1 MKGIVASAGTQLPRS
16 REIEYDAIVVMFVAG
31 TVILTTLLF
40 GLVPALRATRT
51 DLTNGL
57 REAARGASG
66 GRATGAF
73 RSGLVVAQFALSLV
87 LLAGAGLLIRT
98 FGALMGTDTGMPTER
113 LLTMRIPVPVG
124 SAKYPG
130 GTAAIARF
138 HMPLLE
144 QLRALPGVE
153 GAGMISHIPLHE
165 YGSNGN
171 FDIVG
176 NPPVSQA
183 QRPFAEMR
191 VVSPEYFDAV
201 NAGLLAGREFSV
213 ADDSASPTVVIV
225 SDVLAKRYFGNRS
238 PVGEQLQFGTASPTN
253 PPAMIVGVVR
263 GVRQARLDQEPLPE
277 LYWSMNQAFWS
288 LGDIALVVRT
298 SGDPSQLAVPVQ
310 DVIHRIDPEQPV
322 YLVRTMQRVL
332 SDSISDRR
340 LYMRLLGAFSGI
352 ALVLAMA
359 GIYGV
364 ISYSVTQRT
373 REFGIRLAL
382 GSESRR
388 LRRMVVWDG
397 VRLAGIGLL
406 IGIPAAVA
414 ATRLLRGVVYGVSPV
429 DPLTFGA
436 VAVVLGA
443 VALVASYVPARRA
456 SRVDPIIAMQ
466 TE

>member
-1 MKGIVASAGTQLPRS
+1 
-16 REIEYDAIVVMFVAG
+16 
-31 TVILTTLLF
+31 
-40 GLVPALRATRT
+40 
-51 DLTNGL
+51 
-57 REAARGASG
+57 
-66 GRATGAF
+66 
-73 RSGLVVAQFALSLV
+73 
-87 LLAGAGLLIRT
+87 
-98 FGALMGTDTGMPTER
+98 
-113 LLTMRIPVPVG
+113 
-124 SAKYPG
+124 
-130 GTAAIARF
+130 
-138 HMPLLE
+138 
-144 QLRALPGVE
+144 
-153 GAGMISHIPLHE
+153 
-165 YGSNGN
+165 
-171 FDIVG
+171 
-176 NPPVSQA
+176 
-183 QRPFAEMR
+183 MR
-191 VVSPEYFDAV
+191 VVSPAYFDAV
-201 NAGLLAGREFSV
+201 NAALLAGREFSV

>member
-1 MKGIVASAGTQLPRS
+1 
-16 REIEYDAIVVMFVAG
+16 
-31 TVILTTLLF
+31 
-40 GLVPALRATRT
+40 
-51 DLTNGL
+51 
-57 REAARGASG
+57 
-66 GRATGAF
+66 
-73 RSGLVVAQFALSLV
+73 
-87 LLAGAGLLIRT
+87 
-98 FGALMGTDTGMPTER
+98 
-113 LLTMRIPVPVG
+113 
-124 SAKYPG
+124 
-130 GTAAIARF
+130 
-138 HMPLLE
+138 
-144 QLRALPGVE
+144 
-153 GAGMISHIPLHE
+153 
-165 YGSNGN
+165 
-171 FDIVG
+171 
-176 NPPVSQA
+176 
-183 QRPFAEMR
+183 MR
-191 VVSPEYFDAV
+191 VVSPAYFDAV
-201 NAGLLAGREFSV
+201 NAALLAGREFSV

-225 SDVLAKRYFGNRS
+225 SDVLAKKYFGNRS

>member
-1 MKGIVASAGTQLPRS
+1 MA
-16 REIEYDAIVVMFVAG
+16 
-31 TVILTTLLF
+31 
-40 GLVPALRATRT
+40 PA
-51 DLTNGL
+51 
-57 REAARGASG
+57 
-66 GRATGAF
+66 
-73 RSGLVVAQFALSLV
+73 
-87 LLAGAGLLIRT
+87 
-98 FGALMGTDTGMPTER
+98 
-113 LLTMRIPVPVG
+113 
-124 SAKYPG
+124 
-130 GTAAIARF
+130 
-138 HMPLLE
+138 
-144 QLRALPGVE
+144 
-153 GAGMISHIPLHE
+153 
-165 YGSNGN
+165 
-171 FDIVG
+171 
-176 NPPVSQA
+176 
-183 QRPFAEMR
+183 
-191 VVSPEYFDAV
+191 
-201 NAGLLAGREFSV
+201 
-213 ADDSASPTVVIV
+213 
-225 SDVLAKRYFGNRS
+225 
-238 PVGEQLQFGTASPTN
+238 
-253 PPAMIVGVVR
+253 
-263 GVRQARLDQEPLPE
+263 
-277 LYWSMNQAFWS
+277 
-288 LGDIALVVRT
+288 
-298 SGDPSQLAVPVQ
+298 QLAVHDGACGFNRLIERNHTGHGLEPVAVEVEREPAPCLAPQ
-310 DVIHRIDPEQPV
+310 FPRAIDRIDPEQPV